1 MPTIEVN
8 DEQILR
14 CLDQLSPAGRR
25 AAIQKLI
32 GGLERLDLLMERNRS
47 KLESVCQARG
57 FEFSKLTEEEREA
70 LIDEILH
77 ECAS

>member
-25 AAIQKLI
+25 AAPQKLI

-47 KLESVCQARG
+47 QLERVCQARG
-57 FEFSKLTEEEREA
+57 IEFSKLTEEQRDT

-77 ECAS
+77 ERAT

>member
-25 AAIQKLI
+25 AALQKLI
-32 GGLERLDLLMERNRS
+32 GGLERLDLLMKQNRP
-47 KLESVCQARG
+47 KLESACRARG
-57 FEFSKLTEEEREA
+57 VDFSKLNEEEREA
-70 LIDEILH
+70 LVDEILH
-77 ECAS
+77 ERTT

>member
-25 AAIQKLI
+25 AALQKLI
-32 GGLERLDLLMERNRS
+32 GGLERLDRLVERNRP
-47 KLESVCQARG
+47 KLELVCHARG
-57 FEFSKLTEEEREA
+57 VEFSKLTEEERET
-70 LIDEILH
+70 LVDEILH
-77 ECAS
+77 ERAT

>member
-1 MPTIEVN
+1 MPTIEVS

-32 GGLERLDLLMERNRS
+32 DGLERLDLLMERNRP
-47 KLESVCQARG
+47 KLELVCLARG
-57 FEFSKLTEEEREA
+57 LEFPKLTEEAREA

-77 ECAS
+77 ERPS